1 MKSNVDGAW
10 DSESLHSGMGVIIRD
25 MNYSVLEGC
34 SLQGSHNSTI
44 EVEAAAIVKDLE
56 IDR

>member
-1 MKSNVDGAW
+1 MDGAW
-10 DSESLHSGMGVIIRD
+10 DSESLHSGMGVTLRD
-25 MNYSVLEGC
+25 MNSSVLEGN
-34 SLQGSHNSTI
+34 SFQGSHNSTI